1 MLVSIPEKAQTVQL
15 AILEV
20 DLHHARA
27 TYVLVVKHRLM

>member
-1 MLVSIPEKAQTVQL
+1 MLVSIPGKARTVQL

-27 TYVLVVKHRLM
+27 TYVLVVKHHMM